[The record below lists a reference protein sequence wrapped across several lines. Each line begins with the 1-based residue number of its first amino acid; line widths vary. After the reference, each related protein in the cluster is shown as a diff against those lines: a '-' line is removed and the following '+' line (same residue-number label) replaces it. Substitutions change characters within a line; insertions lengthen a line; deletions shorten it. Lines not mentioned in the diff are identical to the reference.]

1 MGKSELKLKLHS
13 LVDRINDEMI
23 LLNFY
28 NAFSSIDA
36 DSQKDVYQ
44 LTDAQNNR
52 LAESLTQY
60 KNGNIVDDREVRK
73 QISSWLGK

>member
-13 LVDRINDEMI
+13 LVERINDEMI

-28 NAFSSIDA
+28 NAFASFDNEQ
-36 DSQKDVYQ
+36 QKDSYQ
-44 LTDAQNNR
+44 LTEEQSA
-52 LAESLTQY
+52 LLEESLTQY
-60 KNGNIVDDREVRK
+60 KNGDTVSDNEVRK

>member
-1 MGKSELKLKLHS
+1 MGKSELKLKLHN

-36 DSQKDVYQ
+36 DFPIFFILDETRYPTEPSK
-44 LTDAQNNR
+44 LIANNFC
-52 LAESLTQY
+52 ASTA
-60 KNGNIVDDREVRK
+60 NSIGN
-73 QISSWLGK
+73 

>member
-13 LVDRINDEMI
+13 LVERINDEMI

-28 NAFSSIDA
+28 NAFASFDNEQ
-36 DSQKDVYQ
+36 QKDSYQ
-44 LTDAQNNR
+44 LTEEQSAR
-52 LAESLTQY
+52 LEESLAQY
-60 KNGNIVDDREVRK
+60 KNGDTVSDNEVRK